1 MAKKAVTGIPVKSW
15 EEVEKLLLEYAK
27 LESFLTETEADL
39 NRKLQS
45 VRDEYAK
52 ITANQAA
59 RYNQIKTDI
68 QQYALSQKHE
78 FDKSR
83 SREFPYAKLGFR
95 YGKHKV
101 SLLNRK
107 YNWDIVIELVKKL
120 FGSDYIRQKEEL
132 NKEQI
137 LSNYAEQKLTDQQI
151 AGCGI
156 KIEQDETFFIDLKW
170 DQLSK
175 E

>member
-1 MAKKAVTGIPVKSW
+1 MAKKAITGIPVKSW

-27 LESFLTETEADL
+27 LESFLAETEADL

-45 VRDEYAK
+45 VRDEFAK
-52 ITANQAA
+52 VTANQAA

-68 QQYALSQKHE
+68 QKYALSQKHE

-83 SREFPYAKLGFR
+83 SREFPYARIGFR
-95 YGKHKV
+95 YGKPQV
-101 SLLNRK
+101 LTLNRK
-107 YNWDIVIELVKKL
+107 YNWDIVTKLVKQI
-120 FGSDYIRQKEEL
+120 FGKSYIRLKEEL

-137 LSNYAEQKLTDQQI
+137 LADYAEEIITDKDI

-156 KIEQDETFFIDLKW
+156 KIEQKENFFIELKW
-170 DQLSK
+170 DEIK